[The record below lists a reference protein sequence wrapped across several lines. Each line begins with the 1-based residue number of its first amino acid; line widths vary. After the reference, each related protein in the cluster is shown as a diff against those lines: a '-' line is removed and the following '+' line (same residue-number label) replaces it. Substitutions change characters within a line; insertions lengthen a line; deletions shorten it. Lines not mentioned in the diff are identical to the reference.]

1 MILSAY
7 IISFYGRT
15 EMKHDDD
22 VLAIYLK
29 EINRIPLLSHEEEI
43 KLAEEAQSG
52 SKAAKDKLV
61 KSNLRFVV
69 NVAKKYQNRG
79 LDLTDLISEG
89 NIGLMTAVDKFDVS
103 KGYHFISYAVWWIR
117 QSITKAVSEKS
128 RAVRLPLNKVAE
140 VNQIKTALK
149 SVGRNMTEDQEI
161 CEVGKMLNLEPQHI
175 REMLAISAEFVSLD
189 APVASCDNGTTTVGD
204 FIEESRFGNPD
215 EDLMNT
221 AMKDDIETALDSLKP
236 NEKTVIKMRYGLDGD
251 NPKSL
256 KEIGDYCNLTK
267 ERIRQIEKRAIMR
280 LNEPSRARYLSNYVA

>member
-1 MILSAY
+1 
-7 IISFYGRT
+7 
-15 EMKHDDD
+15 MKHDDD

-117 QSITKAVSEKS
+117 QSISKAVSEKA

-149 SVGRNMTEDQEI
+149 TVGRNMTEDQEI

-204 FIEESRFGNPD
+204 FIEENRFGNPD
-215 EDLMNT
+215 EDLLNT
-221 AMKDDIETALDSLKP
+221 AMKDDIENALNTLKP
-236 NEKTVIKMRYGLDGD
+236 NEKTVITMRYGLDGD

-280 LNEPSRARYLSNYVA
+280 LHEPVRAKYLSNYVA

>member
-1 MILSAY
+1 
-7 IISFYGRT
+7 
-15 EMKHDDD
+15 MKHDDD

-52 SKAAKDKLV
+52 NKAAKDKLV

-117 QSITKAVSEKS
+117 QSISKAVSEKV
-128 RAVRLPLNKVAE
+128 RAVRLPLNRVAE
-140 VNQIKTALK
+140 VNQIKAALK
-149 SVGRNMTEDQEI
+149 NVRHDMTEEQEI

-175 REMLAISAEFVSLD
+175 REMLAISSEFVSLD
-189 APVASCDNGTTTVGD
+189 APVASCENGTTTVGD

-215 EDLMNT
+215 EDLLKT
-221 AMKDDIETALDSLKP
+221 SMKDDILNALDTLKP
-236 NEKTVIKMRYGLDGD
+236 NEKTVITMRYGLDGD

-256 KEIGDYCNLTK
+256 KEIGDVCNLTK

-280 LNEPSRARYLSNYVA
+280 LHEPSRARYLANYVA

>member
-1 MILSAY
+1 
-7 IISFYGRT
+7 
-15 EMKHDDD
+15 MKHDDD

-52 SKAAKDKLV
+52 NKAAKDKLV

-117 QSITKAVSEKS
+117 QSISKAVSEKV

-140 VNQIKTALK
+140 VNQIKAALK
-149 SVGRNMTEDQEI
+149 TVGHDLTEEQEI
-161 CEVGKMLNLEPQHI
+161 CEVGKMLDLEPQHI
-175 REMLAISAEFVSLD
+175 REMLAISSEFVSLD
-189 APVASCDNGTTTVGD
+189 APVASCENGTTTVGD

-215 EDLMNT
+215 EELLKT
-221 AMKDDIETALDSLKP
+221 SMKDDISNALDTLKP
-236 NEKTVIKMRYGLDGD
+236 NEKTVITMRYGLDGD

-256 KEIGDYCNLTK
+256 KEIGDVCNLTK

-280 LNEPSRARYLSNYVA
+280 LHEPSRARYLANYVA

>member
-1 MILSAY
+1 
-7 IISFYGRT
+7 
-15 EMKHDDD
+15 MKHDDD

-52 SKAAKDKLV
+52 NKAAKDKLV

-89 NIGLMTAVDKFDVS
+89 NIGLMTAVEKFDVS

-117 QSITKAVSEKS
+117 QSISKAVSEKV
-128 RAVRLPLNKVAE
+128 RAVRLPLNRVAE
-140 VNQIKTALK
+140 VNQIKAALK
-149 SVGRNMTEDQEI
+149 NVGHDLTEEQEI

-175 REMLAISAEFVSLD
+175 REMLAISSEFVSLD
-189 APVASCDNGTTTVGD
+189 APVASCENGTTTVGD

-215 EDLMNT
+215 EELLKT
-221 AMKDDIETALDSLKP
+221 SMKDDISNALDTLKP
-236 NEKTVIKMRYGLDGD
+236 NEKTVITMRYGLDGD

-256 KEIGDYCNLTK
+256 KEIGDVCNLTK

-280 LNEPSRARYLSNYVA
+280 LHEPSRARYLTNYVA